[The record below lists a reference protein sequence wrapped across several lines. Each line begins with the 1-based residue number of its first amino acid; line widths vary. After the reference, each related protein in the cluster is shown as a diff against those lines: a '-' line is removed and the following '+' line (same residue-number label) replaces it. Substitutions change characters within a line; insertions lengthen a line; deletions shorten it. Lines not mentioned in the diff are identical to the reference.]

1 MRKGPLVGIVP
12 VSKPRYPWRMSLGP
26 AFVLSL
32 FGGLPR
38 FLRGVSVGLLSASAA
53 TGADGWGLVKG
64 VLGASAMRSFYLKR
78 VVGQPF
84 GIVFYFRDIR
94 SAFPLAL
101 GCVAA
106 SSSGL
111 LWRRRGVAYAFD
123 GAVMGGGFYG
133 ALVRGAPGLEVGFI
147 GDLISLGAGA
157 MDVIAGGPQKR
168 ERTAKAMRDAEIAK
182 AEAAAAAERT
192 AALQLQA
199 VQAQQAQQTQQAT
212 GGGLLTRKAGP
223 LPVWGWAVAAVGVGG
238 LAYWLLK
245 DDGRGRGR

>member
-1 MRKGPLVGIVP
+1 M
-12 VSKPRYPWRMSLGP
+12 
-26 AFVLSL
+26 
-32 FGGLPR
+32 
-38 FLRGVSVGLLSASAA
+38 
-53 TGADGWGLVKG
+53 VKG
-64 VLGASAMRSFYLKR
+64 VLGASAMRLFYLKR

-84 GIVFYFRDIR
+84 GNVFYFRAIR
-94 SAFPLAL
+94 SAFSACAGLR
-101 GCVAA
+101 GCFIVGPA
-106 SSSGL
+106 
-111 LWRRRGVAYAFD
+111 WRRREVAYAFD

-133 ALVRGAPGLEVGFI
+133 GLVRGAPGLEVGFI

-199 VQAQQAQQTQQAT
+199 VQAQQAQQAQQAT

-245 DDGRGRGR
+245 DDSRGRGR